1 MPKRSILLAALFIFC
16 GALSAGAQKT
26 VQITNEQLRFCEAHI
41 ESMYCFLPTFGL
53 RQFEKLLLPP
63 VVLPGA
69 LVLPE
74 AQNQLQV
81 VNNLSALMGT
91 ELSFLPLSSPASG
104 VTFSFDRSLGVVT
117 PSMESLGPILSDR
130 SETIGKSRVFVGFLY
145 QHFGFD
151 SFEGQSL
158 KNIFGTGSLA
168 TSIDELSVDQFTGYI
183 SYGVTSRIDISAII
197 PVRQVRLAASGLNAD
212 ITVFPDNTFLLGV
225 SPLTGVRRERS
236 GMGDISF
243 RVKGTAYKGEHGG
256 VSVGL
261 DVRTPTGKALEFL
274 GAGAFGARP
283 FVAASWGKK
292 FGRIYVAP
300 HLNVGYEFNGTSILG
315 GDVIGQEGRLPRR
328 FSYAVGTEVSPVK
341 RFTVTLDFTGDRLF
355 DALRT
360 IVPVSGTVD
369 TFQVTSKSVNL
380 NNASVGAKVN
390 PWGGLLLS
398 GNLTWRVNNGGL
410 RARLVP
416 MVGASYTF

>member
-1 MPKRSILLAALFIFC
+1 MPKRSIPLVVLFLFC
-16 GALSAGAQKT
+16 IALSASAQKT
-26 VQITNEQLRFCEAHI
+26 IQITTQQLRFCEAHI
-41 ESMYCFLPTFGL
+41 DSMYCFLPTFGL
-53 RQFEKLLLPP
+53 SQFEKLQLPP
-63 VVLPGA
+63 VVLPGS

-74 AQNQLQV
+74 AQNQLSV

-104 VTFSFDRSLGVVT
+104 VTFSFDRALGVVT

-130 SETIGKSRVFVGFLY
+130 SETIGKNRVFLGFLY

-168 TSIDELSVDQFTGYI
+168 TSIDELSVDQFTGYV
-183 SYGVTSRIDISAII
+183 SYGLTSRVEISAVI
-197 PVRQVRLAASGLNAD
+197 PVRQVRLAASGFNAEID
-212 ITVFPDNTFLLGV
+212 VNAGTVGV
-225 SPLTGVRRERS
+225 SELTGVRRERS
-236 GMGDISF
+236 GIGDITF
-243 RVKGTAYKGEHGG
+243 RVKGTALKRERGG
-256 VSVGL
+256 VSVGV
-261 DVRTPTGKALEFL
+261 DVRTPTGRALEFL

-292 FGRIYVAP
+292 LGRVYVAP

-315 GDVIGQEGRLPRR
+315 GDVVGQEGRLPRR

-369 TFQVTSKSVNL
+369 TFQVFSKSVNL

-398 GNLTWRVNNGGL
+398 GNLTWRVNQGGL